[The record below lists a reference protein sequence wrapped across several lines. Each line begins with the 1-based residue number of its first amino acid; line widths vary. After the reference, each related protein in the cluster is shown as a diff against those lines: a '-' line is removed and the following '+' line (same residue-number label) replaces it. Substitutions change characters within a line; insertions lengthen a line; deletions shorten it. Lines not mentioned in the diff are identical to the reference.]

1 MNKKKRI
8 FITIISIFSLVAIT
22 FVIPNVK
29 ADSGWDSSYDG
40 GGSSWSSG
48 GGSSSWSSGGGSSS
62 WSSSSGSSSGSYSG
76 SSFTFLLVIICVIL
90 FIYFTRGN
98 TTGYK
103 TSIRGSREA
112 LYREIEDDKILGMSL
127 EEFKALVFERYKDIQ
142 IAWMNFDYDTLRKLT
157 TDEIYNSYKMQLDVL
172 RMKKQ
177 KNIMKDFELKG
188 VKVYKAENVNG
199 MLNVSAYLNVE
210 MYDYVTDENDKVV
223 RGSSSKKIN
232 IEYEITFVKKENTNE
247 ETICPNCGAKV
258 DVVTGAKC
266 EYCGSVVV
274 VDAKE
279 YVMSKKTCVNQRNV

>member
-48 GGSSSWSSGGGSSS
+48 GGSSWSSGGGSSS
-62 WSSSSGSSSGSYSG
+62 WSSGSGSSSGSYSG

-90 FIYFTRGN
+90 FIYFTRNN

-103 TSIRGSREA
+103 TSIRVSREA

-188 VKVYKAENVNG
+188 VKIYKAENVNG

-210 MYDYVTDENDKVV
+210 MYDYVTNENDKVV

>member
-1 MNKKKRI
+1 MNNKKKI

-40 GGSSWSSG
+40 GGGSWSSG
-48 GGSSSWSSGGGSSS
+48 GGSSSLDSGGYS
-62 WSSSSGSSSGSYSG
+62 WSGSGSSSGSYSG
-76 SSFTFLLVIICVIL
+76 SSFTFLLVIICVVL
-90 FIYFTRGN
+90 FIYFTKDN
-98 TTGYK
+98 TGYK
-103 TSIRGSREA
+103 ASTRSSREA
-112 LYREIEDDKILGMSL
+112 LYKEIEDDKILGMPL
-127 EEFKALVFERYKDIQ
+127 EEFKALVFEKYKDIQ

-199 MLNVSAYLNVE
+199 MLNVSIYLNVE
-210 MYDYVTDENDKVV
+210 MYDYVVDENDKVV
-223 RGSSSKKIN
+223 RGSSSKKIS
-232 IEYEITFVKKENTNE
+232 IEYEITFVKKENTSE

>member
-1 MNKKKRI
+1 MNNKKKI

-40 GGSSWSSG
+40 GGGGSWSSG
-48 GGSSSWSSGGGSSS
+48 GGSSSWDSGGSS
-62 WSSSSGSSSGSYSG
+62 WSSGSGSSSGSYSG
-76 SSFTFLLVIICVIL
+76 SSFTLLLVIICVII
-90 FIYFTRGN
+90 FVYFTRDN
-98 TTGYK
+98 TAGYK
-103 TSIRGSREA
+103 TSIRSSREA

-127 EEFKALVFERYKDIQ
+127 EEFKALVFEKYKDIQ

-199 MLNVSAYLNVE
+199 MLNVSIYLNVE
-210 MYDYVTDENDKVV
+210 MYDYVVDENDKVV